1 MMEIITLLV
10 PNYNRLYSLDSD
22 TLEVMESVP
31 KNKRSEFVRNGI
43 KNLNQMNLNKEVL
56 KAEIPRTTGKITG
69 VMLD

>member
-1 MMEIITLLV
+1 MMENTILLV